1 MTEPLF
7 LFLAHGIATSP
18 SNYRAGARHAIMI
31 YSTGTTITEARSAAI
46 ATAEGAFWTNVEIK
60 REKEIESNATIISD
74 DILRAAAETALAKGS
89 AIIVYKDE
97 IPLDS

>member
-18 SNYRAGARHAIMI
+18 SDYRAGARHAMMI
-31 YSTGTTITEARSAAI
+31 YSTGMIITEARSAAI
-46 ATAEGAFWTNVEIK
+46 AAAEGAFWTHVEIK
-60 REKEIESNATIISD
+60 REKEIDSNVTIKSD

-89 AIIVYKDE
+89 AIVVYADE